1 MDRVEREDE
10 DAEPTPE
17 ALRRRLGALERD
29 ALRSRIRVLR
39 DELGRALFLSVLRDC
54 RNALDGEVVGATVR
68 DVAETLDMLTGVLV
82 RGEIKGLRARGPRAG

>member
-10 DAEPTPE
+10 DAEPTSE
-17 ALRRRLGALERD
+17 ALRHRLGALERD
-29 ALRSRIRVLR
+29 ALRSHIRVLR

-54 RNALDGEVVGATVR
+54 RNALDGKVMGATVQ

-82 RGEIKGLRARGPRAG
+82 RGEIEGLRARGSTAG